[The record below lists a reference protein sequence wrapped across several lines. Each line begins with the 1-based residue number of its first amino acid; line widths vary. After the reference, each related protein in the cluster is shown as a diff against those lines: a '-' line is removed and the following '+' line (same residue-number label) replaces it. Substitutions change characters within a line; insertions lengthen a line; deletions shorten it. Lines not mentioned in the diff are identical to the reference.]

1 MKIGNL
7 SLANQVLV
15 APMAGVTD
23 WSFRQ
28 LAREQGCALVYT
40 EMLSAKGLLYDNA
53 NTKKILPVVGEGRPL
68 AVQLFGAEPE
78 VVAQAAQIIAAMPVD
93 IIDLNMGCPV
103 SKVVKSG
110 EGSALMKFPHLAAQ
124 IVAAVTAR
132 VSLPVT
138 VKIRKGWDANSCN
151 AVDFAQRMVAAGAQA
166 ITVHGRTRSQFYSG
180 KADWDIIRQVK
191 AAVSVPVIGNGDIW
205 EPDDAGRMIAETGC
219 DVVMLARGTLGN
231 PWLISRTV
239 AYLAT
244 GRLPPPP
251 SPQEKISMALRH
263 LKLLVTDK
271 GEERGV
277 KEMRKF
283 AAWYVKGLA
292 GAAAVRGRVT
302 KASSL
307 EEMESILLAFQAR
320 FEGVDN
326 KS

>member
-1 MKIGNL
+1 MQKPK
-7 SLANQVLV
+7 LV
-15 APMAGVTD
+15 G
-23 WSFRQ
+23 
-28 LAREQGCALVYT
+28 
-40 EMLSAKGLLYDNA
+40 
-53 NTKKILPVVGEGRPL
+53 
-68 AVQLFGAEPE
+68 
-78 VVAQAAQIIAAMPVD
+78 
-93 IIDLNMGCPV
+93 
-103 SKVVKSG
+103 
-110 EGSALMKFPHLAAQ
+110 Q
-124 IVAAVTAR
+124 IVRAVSRAT
-132 VSLPVT
+132 SKPVT
-138 VKIRKGWDANSCN
+138 VKIRKGWNDDNVN
-151 AVDFAQRMVAAGAQA
+151 AVEIASIAEENGAAA
-166 ITVHGRTRSQFYSG
+166 IAVHGRTREQFYSG